1 MCEQCQ
7 GCKVRVKAVKL
18 TDEQLKAIWSAGDLS
33 VLDEVFGAQEPEAV
47 YEKVRFEED
56 YDLVAEAARAK
67 GMPVSEF
74 IAFAAAE
81 YADLYLN
88 AYDAACQ
95 DLAEKIKVGRH
106 E

>member
-7 GCKVRVKAVKL
+7 SCKVRVKAVKL

-47 YEKVRFEED
+47 YEED

-67 GMPVSEF
+67 GMPVKEF